1 MLKKQYFIKPI
12 ILLFI
17 LIMFTVE
24 TYAIDN
30 NSSETTRS
38 SQNRLTKLPKLN
50 NDATLDDYI
59 KYALLNNPDLEASYN
74 KWQAALE
81 KVPQAKALPDPILS
95 YTNYIEEVETR
106 VGPQKHAI
114 GISQKLPWFGKLGLK
129 GQIAHQAAK
138 AQKER
143 YEANKL
149 KLISQIKKRY
159 HGYSFIAQ
167 AINITQDNITLLS
180 TFESVARVRYKGGVG
195 LQSAVIKAQVELGK
209 LEDRIITLKDSVR
222 PVVAR
227 LNSTMNRPSN
237 LSLPLPLNISE
248 IKLNL
253 KNEDLI
259 SLLKSMNPD
268 LRALDI
274 IAEKENF
281 SIKLADKNYF
291 PDVTLGVN
299 YISTNSRFDATP
311 SDNGKDPII
320 AKLSI
325 NIPIWRR
332 KYDAKVRETTSKYN
346 AAVNNRKALE
356 NSLIADL
363 EMALYELRDAERK
376 MNLYKDTLLPKAE
389 QNVKINQLAFTSDKA
404 SFLDLID
411 AQRILLQFQLSRKKA
426 MTDYAKALAEI
437 EMLTGQNYE
446 RKSK

>member
-1 MLKKQYFIKPI
+1 MLKKQSFIRPI

-17 LIMFTVE
+17 LATCTVN
-24 TYAIDN
+24 TYAIN
-30 NSSETTRS
+30 NQDSETTLP
-38 SQNRLTKLPKLN
+38 SQNSLNKLPELN
-50 NDATLDDYI
+50 NDSALDDYI
-59 KYALLNNPDLEASYN
+59 KYALLNNPGLEASYD

-81 KVPQAKALPDPILS
+81 KVPQAKAFPDPILS

-106 VGPQKHAI
+106 VGPQEHAI

-129 GQIAHQAAK
+129 GQIAHQAAR

-149 KLISQIKKRY
+149 KLISQVKKLY

-167 AINITQDNITLLS
+167 AINITQDNIILLS
-180 TFESVARVRYKGGVG
+180 NFESVARVRYKGGVG
-195 LQSAVIKAQVELGK
+195 LQNAVIKAQVELGK

-222 PVVAR
+222 PVVAK
-227 LNSTMNRPSN
+227 LNSTMNRPSG
-237 LSLPLPLNISE
+237 LPLPLPLSISDKK
-248 IKLNL
+248 INL

-259 SLLKSMNPD
+259 SMLKSMNPD
-268 LRALDI
+268 LKALDTI
-274 IAEKENF
+274 TEKEDF
-281 SIKLADKNYF
+281 SIKLANKNYF

-299 YISTNSRFDATP
+299 YISTDSRFDATP
-311 SDNGKDPII
+311 PDNGKDPII

-325 NIPIWRR
+325 NIPIWRK
-332 KYDAKVRETTSKYN
+332 KYDAQVRESKSKYN
-346 AAVNNRKALE
+346 AAINNRKALE

-376 MNLYKDTLLPKAE
+376 INLYKDTLLPKAE
-389 QNVKINQLAFTSDKA
+389 QNVKINQLAFTSGKA

-411 AQRILLQFQLSRKKA
+411 AQRILLQFQLSGKKA

-446 RKSK
+446 RKIK